1 MIRSEGSKSDMR
13 AYKGL
18 VNGNTIVLEEDPG
31 LPSGYKTLVLLK
43 PLSKD
48 AQEETVKRQLEL
60 LKQGFDMGRVLV
72 RSREEIYER

>member
-1 MIRSEGSKSDMR
+1 MGT
-13 AYKGL
+13 YKGL

-31 LPSGYKTLVLLK
+31 LPPGYETLVLLK

-60 LKQGFDMGRVLV
+60 LNQGFDMGRVLV